1 MSLSNTSKMLNFIFF
16 RQGSYLIIGIGLVM
30 EKVIQS
36 CLQKLIKKKSAQ
48 EGHSSHHS
56 RFLNMVYDA
65 VGPQHQ
71 MECEEEMEESPNI
84 NDQSFTTYY
93 MRHRNNC
100 GLDATITQNCLLPLD
115 Y

>member
-1 MSLSNTSKMLNFIFF
+1 LKHVEDVKLH
-16 RQGSYLIIGIGLVM
+16 L
-30 EKVIQS
+30 
-36 CLQKLIKKKSAQ
+36 LQAGFKPNYWYWTCHGESDPELLAEINKKKSAQ

-71 MECEEEMEESPNI
+71 MECEEEMEESSNI